1 MLKDTRKHPKF
12 SLRFRQRLPLAMISP
27 VDQLGALR
35 LIRTLN
41 RVVAGRLLE
50 AQSSKRLILLEA
62 ALGETLEFSALTR
75 GMLVFVVCGAVGV
88 MLFLRKHD
96 AVVADD

>member
-41 RVVAGRLLE
+41 SLVVGRLLE
-50 AQSSKRLILLEA
+50 AQSRKRLILLEA
-62 ALGETLEFSALTR
+62 ALREALEFSALAR
-75 GMLVFVVCGAVGV
+75 GMRVFVLCGAVGI
-88 MLFLRKHD
+88 MLFLRKHH
-96 AVVADD
+96 AVFADD